1 MANSMQTLACEYATF
16 IIILYIGVRCIFQR
30 NNKMI
35 KFFSGFIG
43 ALALFSLVN
52 IHVRLV
58 ETGTVAGSRQLLFGL
73 NAAFMISQ
81 TFVTYA
87 WFVFFE
93 NIQETFISKNT
104 VAKIIGVVPLAVMV
118 WLCIASYRT
127 GWLFYIDSEVIYHR
141 GSVFF
146 LQVLIPYIYVVASII
161 SAIVYSIRNKERR
174 TMTIIL
180 LALIPAV
187 INTVFQLIFGGSFII
202 VGLTFSALAVY
213 IELCMEELK
222 KIEEL
227 QALAEVNK
235 KLEQANMEQERQL
248 TEIQSLNTELTDS
261 QEQLEQALD
270 MANEANRAK
279 TVFLN
284 NMSHDIRTPMNAIVG
299 FTHLAE
305 SHIEDTKQVENY
317 LGKIATSSE
326 LLLSLINDVL
336 DMSRIESGKI
346 QIEET
351 VVHLPDI
358 IRDLITI
365 IQPEADEKKLELQ
378 IHITDLVQKDVLCD
392 PLRLNQVLI
401 NIVGNAIKYTEP
413 GGRIS
418 IELKQ
423 KETTRTGYA
432 DYEFRVGDTGI
443 GMSQEFLG
451 HIFEA
456 FTREESQTVQN
467 IQGTGLGMSIAKHIV
482 DLMGGAIE
490 VESTLGKGTDF
501 TVGLSLKIAESER
514 SAENPD
520 MQVAA
525 SEETGIEEQS
535 MFHGKRILLAEDNKL
550 NQEIAVTVLQEAG
563 FDVEVAD
570 DGVIAVEKLR
580 QAEAGYYDVILM
592 DIQMPNMNGY
602 QAART
607 IRSLDHPLAGIPIFA
622 MTANAFAE
630 DKEQAKAAGMNG
642 HIAKP
647 IDIKILMNTLKK
659 VLC

>member
-58 ETGTVAGSRQLLFGL
+58 ETGTVASTRQLLYGL
-73 NAAFMISQ
+73 NAAFMI
-81 TFVTYA
+81 TETLVTHA

-104 VAKIIGVVPLAVMV
+104 VAKIIGLVPLAVMV
-118 WLCIASYRT
+118 WLCIVSYRT
-127 GWLFYIDSEVIYHR
+127 GWLFYIDSDVTYHR

-146 LQVLIPYIYVVASII
+146 LQVMIPYIYVVASII
-161 SAIVYSIRNKERR
+161 SAIVYSVRNKEKR

-235 KLEQANMEQERQL
+235 KLEQAV
-248 TEIQSLNTELTDS
+248 
-261 QEQLEQALD
+261 D

-378 IHITDLVQKDVLCD
+378 IHVTDLAQEDVLCD

-423 KETTRTGYA
+423 KETARPGYA
-432 DYEFRVGDTGI
+432 DYEFCVRDTGI
-443 GMSQEFLG
+443 GMSKEFLG

-456 FTREESQTVQN
+456 FSREETQSVQN
-467 IQGTGLGMSIAKHIV
+467 TQGTGLGMSIAKHIV
-482 DLMGGAIE
+482 DLMGGTIE

-501 TVGLSLKIAESER
+501 TVRLSLKIAESER

-525 SEETGIEEQS
+525 SEQTGIEEQS

-570 DGVIAVEKLR
+570 DGAIAVEKLR
-580 QAEAGYYDVILM
+580 QAEAGYYDVVLM

-607 IRSLDHPLAGIPIFA
+607 IRALDHPLAGIPIFA

-630 DKEQAKAAGMNG
+630 DKEQARAAGMNG

-659 VLC
+659 VLK

>member
-1 MANSMQTLACEYATF
+1 MANSMQILACEYATF

-30 NNKMI
+30 NNRMI

-43 ALALFSLVN
+43 ALAVFSLVN

-58 ETGTVAGSRQLLFGL
+58 ETGTVASTRQLLFGL
-73 NAAFMISQ
+73 NAAFMI
-81 TFVTYA
+81 TETLVTHA

-104 VAKIIGVVPLAVMV
+104 VAKIIGLVPLAVMV

-127 GWLFYIDSEVIYHR
+127 GWLFYIDSDVTYHR

-146 LQVLIPYIYVVASII
+146 LQVLIPYIYVVASVI
-161 SAIVYSIRNKERR
+161 SAIAYSVRNKEKR

-180 LALIPAV
+180 IALIPAV
-187 INTVFQLIFGGSFII
+187 INTVFQLIFGGSFIV
-202 VGLTFSALAVY
+202 VGLTFAALAVY

-235 KLEQANMEQERQL
+235 KLEQAV
-248 TEIQSLNTELTDS
+248 
-261 QEQLEQALD
+261 D

-299 FTHLAE
+299 FTHLAK
-305 SHIEDTKQVENY
+305 SHVEDTKQVGNY
-317 LGKIATSSE
+317 LEKIATSSE

-358 IRDLITI
+358 IRDLVTI

-378 IHITDLVQKDVLCD
+378 IHVADLKQKDVLCD

-401 NIVGNAIKYTEP
+401 NIIGNAIKYTEP
-413 GGRIS
+413 GGQIR
-418 IELKQ
+418 IELRQ
-423 KETTRTGYA
+423 KEMNRTGYA
-432 DYEFRVGDTGI
+432 DYEFHIGDTGI
-443 GMSQEFLG
+443 GMSREFLG

-456 FTREESQTVQN
+456 FSREENQTVQN
-467 IQGTGLGMSIAKHIV
+467 IQGTGLGMSIAKHII
-482 DLMGGAIE
+482 DLMGGTID
-490 VESTLGKGTDF
+490 VESTPGKGTDF
-501 TVGLSLKIAESER
+501 TVRLSLKT
-514 SAENPD
+514 AENRNVASDSD
-520 MQVAA
+520 MQIAA
-525 SEETGIEEQS
+525 SAQSDTEEQN

-550 NQEIAVTVLQEAG
+550 NQEIAVTVLREVG
-563 FDVEVAD
+563 FEVEVAD
-570 DGVIAVEKLR
+570 DGAIAVEKIR
-580 QAEAGYYDVILM
+580 QAKAGYYDAVLM

-602 QAART
+602 QAARA
-607 IRSLDHPLAGIPIFA
+607 IRSLAHPLADVPIFA

-630 DKEQAKAAGMNG
+630 DKEQAKDAGMNG

-647 IDIKILMNTLKK
+647 IDIKILLHKLKK
-659 VLC
+659 VLR